1 MKKNKN
7 KTAQEPKV
15 QEQSLLISIE
25 GTTIPDG
32 VAQKI
37 VTNLQDNNLLFGHR
51 I

>member
-7 KTAQEPKV
+7 KTAQEPKAR
-15 QEQSLLISIE
+15 EQFLINIS
-25 GTTIPDG
+25 GTTIAEE
-32 VAQKI
+32 VVQKF